1 MFHQSFSPPG
11 VAISQSWYKL

>member
-11 VAISQSWYKL
+11 VAISQSCYKL